1 MWTTLEKSF
10 HKSIKAGAPMQV
22 MNHLHSWRFLGLKAE
37 LVSRASSTMVCS
49 TRERVQQNAVTEKEM
64 MSKFAMS
71 PPEQQQL
78 MQSWTQRK
86 NPGELE
92 THSIY
97 KAFSPALGWPVP
109 TTQHSFSQELH
120 SPPGRAPHLG
130 RHSRNKEHTIRKEQH
145 REKWNQCFCLSNL
158 SH

>member
-22 MNHLHSWRFLGLKAE
+22 MNHLRSRRFLAK
-37 LVSRASSTMVCS
+37 SRTGKQSQLHNGMFHKGAGPTECSHWERNDEQVCHV
-49 TRERVQQNAVTEKEM
+49 TTGAAAVDAVLDTEE
-64 MSKFAMS
+64 
-71 PPEQQQL
+71 
-78 MQSWTQRK
+78 

-120 SPPGRAPHLG
+120 SPQGEL
-130 RHSRNKEHTIRKEQH
+130 HTLEGTPETKNIPS
-145 REKWNQCFCLSNL
+145 EKNNIEKNEINVFA
-158 SH
+158 